1 MKLAREFNR
10 PDWRN
15 MLAGMSSTE
24 FAEWGRF
31 YSHQYF
37 QTDQLET
44 HFSRLSHLV
53 VSMLCKDTDATPR
66 DFSLLNPPVE
76 IPAPGEMDDDT
87 IMSVAESLGGMRY
100 GPASG

>member
-31 YSHQYF
+31 YSYQYF
-37 QTDQLET
+37 QTDQLDT

-53 VSMLCKDTDATPR
+53 VSMLRKDTDATPR

-76 IPAPGEMDDDT
+76 IPASGEMDDDT

-100 GPASG
+100 GPGSG